1 MQITQRSA
9 WPQANELFQLILF
22 FSSTKSTLNTTCTPP
37 ASTLKMKHVSKRM
50 LRRSKSGNRQRRI
63 IVRAFFPPSSTT
75 NDTDRYSQ
83 TDPTPNFISEVF
95 YLTAAMY
102 QLHFRPVEL
111 YLKRIGADSRNY
123 RERIEAVEN
132 DPSWR
137 SVSPR
142 LVLPD
147 LATYSHRV

>member
-1 MQITQRSA
+1 
-9 WPQANELFQLILF
+9 
-22 FSSTKSTLNTTCTPP
+22 
-37 ASTLKMKHVSKRM
+37 
-50 LRRSKSGNRQRRI
+50 
-63 IVRAFFPPSSTT
+63 
-75 NDTDRYSQ
+75 
-83 TDPTPNFISEVF
+83 
-95 YLTAAMY
+95 MY